1 MNVTETLPGTHCKQ
15 CNFKVAEVTEGC
27 PSCGSESVEMVDLKQ
42 NGIIHSF
49 TVVHVGF
56 GVMADRAPYVLAIVQ
71 TEENVKLTTVI
82 EDVTDF
88 HTVKIGDKVRF
99 KNVDPKIGPIF
110 QY

>member
-1 MNVTETLPGTHCKQ
+1 
-15 CNFKVAEVTEGC
+15 
-27 PSCGSESVEMVDLKQ
+27 MVDLKQ

>member
-1 MNVTETLPGTHCKQ
+1 MNTIETFSGIHCKQ
-15 CNFKVAEVTEGC
+15 CDFKVAEYTSVC
-27 PSCGSESVEMVDLKQ
+27 PSCGNEGIEKVDLKP

-56 GVMADRAPYVLAIVQ
+56 GHMANRAPYVLAIVQ

-82 EDVTDF
+82 EDVTNF
-88 HTVKIGDKVRF
+88 EEIKIGDKVQF
-99 KNVDPKIGPIF
+99 KTWDPNIGPIF